1 MYLKHI
7 PMDGPQN
14 FRDLGGFYT
23 ENGMA
28 VTWSSLYRADSM
40 SSLSEKDV
48 ALLRKLNV
56 RTVVDL
62 RGLSEQ
68 KAMPDILPE
77 GIIYCSR
84 PLMQEEFTA
93 AKLAAEASFAQSMKT
108 SYLKMIEDG
117 AVMIGAAVKSVMEG
131 LSSGAVVF
139 HCTAGKDRTGI
150 LAAILLLLLGAR
162 DEDILADYQVSY
174 TYNEK
179 GVNRLVQQFPELK
192 QHMEQAGEDSMFH
205 SNPENMKAVLAVLNT
220 GNIGSWLESAGVSR
234 ALQQSFRSA
243 MLESI

>member
-28 VTWSSLYRADSM
+28 VTWNRLYRADSM

-68 KAMPDILPE
+68 KA
-77 GIIYCSR
+77 
-84 PLMQEEFTA
+84 
-93 AKLAAEASFAQSMKT
+93 
-108 SYLKMIEDG
+108 
-117 AVMIGAAVKSVMEG
+117 KSVMEG

-220 GNIGSWLESAGVSR
+220 GNIGSWLESAGVPR